1 MKQFTGIC
9 RDKRSTPSG
18 PSGRERAPEEGD
30 DILRTFKVWKGKA
43 AKAGYE
49 LTMKRASDAS
59 SPVRA
64 IGDSLDERFGDR
76 GGATS
81 CHGNTRYAHTTPRD
95 TEHSSFSDFLH
106 SSLFFLQVSI
116 FQFVCVFYFSVSV
129 FFFTVIFYFPLFCVF
144 SFLFFSF
151 CPFSSFFF
159 FSCFPFLFFAVRDAN
174 QDQVPLASL
183 PFHRLRWTGWRVR
196 AQLLFDH
203 TSPSWARIHHQSLK
217 PGHQQRKSRR
227 RRMCQRHSA
236 LDPWWTRCSA
246 A

>member
-1 MKQFTGIC
+1 MPELTGIMKQFTGIC

-81 CHGNTRYAHTTPRD
+81 CHGSTRTGEDVMSIGYAYTGNWIRYCEAD
-95 TEHSSFSDFLH
+95 VHSCGMH
-106 SSLFFLQVSI
+106 
-116 FQFVCVFYFSVSV
+116 
-129 FFFTVIFYFPLFCVF
+129 
-144 SFLFFSF
+144 
-151 CPFSSFFF
+151 
-159 FSCFPFLFFAVRDAN
+159 
-174 QDQVPLASL
+174 
-183 PFHRLRWTGWRVR
+183 
-196 AQLLFDH
+196 
-203 TSPSWARIHHQSLK
+203 ARIV
-217 PGHQQRKSRR
+217 
-227 RRMCQRHSA
+227 
-236 LDPWWTRCSA
+236 
-246 A
+246 